1 MSNTINIR
9 MIPTDKI
16 YSHPHNPRTTLGD
29 LTELTD
35 SIRAMGVLQNL
46 TVVPYS
52 PTDHPGIVIKNGDGS
67 DCFVAVIGNRR
78 HAAAKK
84 AGLTEVPCFVSDM
97 DIKEQI
103 RTMQVENLL
112 REGLTAYQEAKSIQL
127 MMDLGDTVEDI
138 AKSTGFSE
146 SKVRQRAKLAT
157 LDQDALSKTEG
168 KNITMKELLAV
179 ADLSDESLR
188 TEVLAA
194 AGTKDFQNKLC
205 LARSRIRDAKTKADK
220 LSKVQTFASP
230 IAERAD
236 GMVHI
241 QTIYN
246 STELEKIREPEAGN
260 TEPWYY
266 IDDGWCIDTYR
277 YKTPG
282 EVTADLE
289 RQVENERLEA
299 EWATMQEANH
309 RAYES
314 RVAFMKALTPAK
326 AKKAFSRMGPW
337 LIQHANAMTGT
348 YNNMDYA
355 LCGEL
360 FEAKANTKS
369 VDMEAIED
377 VAKASPE
384 YAMILYAYAQLEN
397 TNLRYAERIWR
408 DGKYQIYRNTP
419 EKLNRLYDLLLLLD
433 YQLCTEEEQLR
444 DGTHPLYPKEAKT
457 SDAA

>member
-52 PTDHPGIVIKNGDGS
+52 PTDHPGIVINGSDGS

-84 AGLTEVPCFVSDM
+84 ACLTEVPCFVSDM

-194 AGTKDFQNKLC
+194 AGTKDFQNTLSQ
-205 LARSRIRDAKTKADK
+205 ARSKIRDAKTKADK
-220 LSKVQTFASP
+220 LAKVQTFASP
-230 IAERAD
+230 VAERAD

-246 STELEKIREPEAGN
+246 STKLEEIREPDAGN

-266 IDDGWCIDTYR
+266 IDKGWSIDTYR

-282 EVTADLE
+282 EVTAELE
-289 RQVENERLEA
+289 RKAEGERLEA
-299 EWATMQEANH
+299 EWSVMQEASV

-326 AKKAFSRMGPW
+326 AKKAFSRMGSW
-337 LIQHANAMTGT
+337 LIRHAKAMTGT
-348 YNNMDYA
+348 YSNMDYA

-360 FEAKANTKS
+360 FEAKADTKS
-369 VDMEAIED
+369 VDMDTIDD
-377 VAKASPE
+377 VAKGSPE
-384 YAMILYAYAQLEN
+384 YAVILYAYSQLEN
-397 TNLRYAERIWR
+397 KNLRYAERIWKNGNYR
-408 DGKYQIYRNTP
+408 THRNTN
-419 EKLNRLYDLLLLLD
+419 EKLDRLYDLLLLLD

-444 DGTHPLYPKEAKT
+444 DGTHPFYTQEANASGAT
-457 SDAA
+457 